1 MKQDDGQDRYDRV
14 QILGTGYA
22 KPDSILSNADLEK
35 MVDTTDEWIVS
46 RTGICR
52 RRIVDEDTAT
62 SDIALKAS
70 RAALVNSGLDP
81 KDLELIIVGTV
92 TPDMLT
98 PSTACFL
105 QERLGAKN
113 AAAFDLSAGCTGF
126 VYSMVVAQK
135 FLLAG
140 PTRNA
145 LVVGAETLSKVT
157 DWSDRNTCVIFA
169 DGAGAMVLGKGS
181 GPCGILASYLGADGT
196 GSSLISIPGGGSR
209 IPASP
214 ESIALHQ
221 HFIKMQG
228 QEVFKFAVKAV
239 PECAFRVLKEAN
251 LGIDDV
257 DHVVFHQA
265 NIRIIESAAKRLKV
279 PMEKVLSNIQEIGN
293 TSAASI
299 PLLIAEEEEAGTIK
313 PGELVLMVGFGAGLT
328 TGAVLVRWGRS
339 G

>member
-1 MKQDDGQDRYDRV
+1 MKRDGGQGRYDSV

-22 KPDSILSNADLEK
+22 RPDRVLFNADLVK
-35 MVDTTDEWIVS
+35 MVNTTDEWIVT
-46 RTGICR
+46 RTGICQ
-52 RRIVDEDTAT
+52 RRIVGKDVAT
-62 SDIALKAS
+62 SDIALEAS
-70 RAALVNSGLDP
+70 RAALARSGMDP
-81 KDLELIIVGTV
+81 EDLELIIVGTV

-105 QERLGAKN
+105 QERLGARN

-126 VYSMVVAQK
+126 IYSMVVAQN

-140 PTRNA
+140 STRNA

-157 DWSDRNTCVIFA
+157 DWTDRNTCVIFA

-181 GPCGILASYLGADGT
+181 GPRGILSSYLGADGT
-196 GSSLISIPGGGSR
+196 GSSLITIPGGGSR
-209 IPASP
+209 IPASSD
-214 ESIALHQ
+214 SIAEHQ

-239 PECAFRVLKEAN
+239 PECALRVLKEAA
-251 LGIDDV
+251 LSIDDV

-279 PMEKVLSNIQEIGN
+279 PMEKVLSNIQETGN

-299 PLLIAEEEEAGTIK
+299 PLLIAQEEEAGTIK
-313 PGELVLMVGFGAGLT
+313 PGEIVLMVGFGAGLT
-328 TGAVLVRWGRS
+328 TGAVLVRWGHS
-339 G
+339 E